1 MFCLKSFC
9 NAVLDVLNNSFVDLV
24 YGFAT
29 ISLRKQELVAL
40 LYLCYW
46 CFMAVIGLCLFL
58 AVLMHSRV
66 QKVFVRGGRT
76 LTTFSFLFFLFL
88 FYEGRRS

>member
-1 MFCLKSFC
+1 MFFLKSFC
-9 NAVLDVLNNSFVDLV
+9 NAVLDVLYQSFVDLV

-40 LYLCYW
+40 LYLCYF

-58 AVLMHSRV
+58 VVLTHSRV
-66 QKVFVRGGRT
+66 QDVFVRGGRT
-76 LTTFSFLFFLFL
+76 LTTFSFLFSFFLV
-88 FYEGRRS
+88 YEGKRS